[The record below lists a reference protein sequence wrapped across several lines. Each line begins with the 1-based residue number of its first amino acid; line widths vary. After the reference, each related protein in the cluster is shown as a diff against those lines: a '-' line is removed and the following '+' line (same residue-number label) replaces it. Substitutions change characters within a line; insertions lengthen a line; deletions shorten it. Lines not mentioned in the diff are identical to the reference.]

1 MSMIRSRRPD
11 KKHKAT
17 GYKKTEARKE
27 KEGRRESEEKK
38 STFKPQK
45 PPNFA
50 FRACLNFAS

>member
-27 KEGRRESEEKK
+27 KEGSRESEEKK
-38 STFKPQK
+38 STFKTKNLQILLS
-45 PPNFA
+45 A
-50 FRACLNFAS
+50 HA